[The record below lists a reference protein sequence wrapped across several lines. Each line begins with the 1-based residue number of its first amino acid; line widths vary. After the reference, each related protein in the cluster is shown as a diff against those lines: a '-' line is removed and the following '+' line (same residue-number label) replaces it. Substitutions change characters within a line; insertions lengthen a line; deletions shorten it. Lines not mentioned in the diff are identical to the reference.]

1 MIMTDFNVWECR
13 DTDDIHYHR
22 LSEYSLSKACY
33 SLLGRPLLKEEQISD
48 WDSVSLSSNQISYA
62 ALDAH
67 CLLGLLHIVITG
79 LRSALEGIDNTRRE
93 ELDRWTDIGVDG
105 MYVQADFLDNSD
117 SLDED
122 RGVDHVENIEEEREV
137 EGLGSLKDDATA
149 SLCVNSDRAEGTGTV
164 ASSSDRK
171 DTIRKKRRPQ
181 AYGANHF
188 AMSSWLND
196 SFSLSVP

>member
-1 MIMTDFNVWECR
+1 MSDFNARECR
-13 DTDDIHYHR
+13 DTDDILYYH

-48 WDSVSLSSNQISYA
+48 WDSVALSSNQISYA

-79 LRSALEGIDNTRRE
+79 LRSALEGIDNTRRD
-93 ELDRWTDIGVDG
+93 ELDRWTDIDVDG
-105 MYVQADFLDNSD
+105 MYVQDD
-117 SLDED
+117 LDED

-137 EGLGSLKDDATA
+137 EGLGHVKDDATA
-149 SLCVNSDRAEGTGTV
+149 SLCVNSDSAEGTGTV